1 MRPDVSNVTQEE
13 FESLFDKNGEL
24 TEHSADEESTE
35 DTEGEE
41 QEEEQVEEEE
51 APEEQEASSE
61 EEDEIDWNKVDE
73 RYRKEFEKARSEAE
87 KWQKDHSKIQSRWT
101 KESQSRKEELKALE
115 DYRAKADELQRWE
128 ALLQQNPKLAQVVS
142 QEIDRLN
149 NPYQAE
155 EVPDY
160 LKNDPMFQHI
170 QKSVAPT
177 INALQQKIQYLEQK
191 TQKLDQWES
200 QQIEAKNRQYLD
212 TQLNAAKE
220 QVKAIFGSE
229 ATEEQVTAVLEY
241 MVENKFYSNGKAAAL
256 AVFGDQYEK
265 AARSR
270 YESEMK
276 EKAKKFP
283 ARSKTVNSN
292 RLGSSREAS
301 TPEEAI
307 AMALAEQGL

>member
-24 TEHSADEESTE
+24 TEQSADEESTE
-35 DTEGEE
+35 ESEGEE
-41 QEEEQVEEEE
+41 QEEQQDEESEE
-51 APEEQEASSE
+51 TEEQEASSE
-61 EEDEIDWNKVDE
+61 EEDQIDWNKVDE
-73 RYRKEFEKARSEAE
+73 RYRKEFERARSEAE
-87 KWQKDHSKIQSRWT
+87 KWQKDHSKIQSKWT
-101 KESQSRKEELKALE
+101 KESQTRKEELKALE
-115 DYRAKADELQRWE
+115 EYRSKADELSRWE
-128 ALLQQNPKLAQVVS
+128 SLFEQNPKLAQLVG
-142 QEIDRLN
+142 QEIERLN
-149 NPYQAE
+149 NPQAE

-200 QQIEAKNRQYLD
+200 QQVEAKNRQYLD
-212 TQLNAAKE
+212 TQLDAAKE
-220 QVKAIFGSE
+220 QVKAIFGTE
-229 ATEEQVTAVLEY
+229 ASEEQITEVLEY

-292 RLGSSREAS
+292 RVGSSKDAT

-307 AMALAEQGL
+307 AMAMAEQGY

>member
-1 MRPDVSNVTQEE
+1 MRPDVSNVTEDDVKAM
-13 FESLFDKNGEL
+13 FNDDGEL
-24 TEHSADEESTE
+24 TEPSVDEESTE
-35 DTEGEE
+35 EPETEE
-41 QEEEQVEEEE
+41 QEETQDEETEE
-51 APEEQEASSE
+51 VEASS
-61 EEDEIDWNKVDE
+61 EDEIDWDKVDK
-73 RYRKEFEKARSEAE
+73 RYKEHFEKVKADAE
-87 KWQKDHSKIQSRWT
+87 KWQRDHSKLQSKFT
-101 KESQSRKEELKALE
+101 KTSQSQKEELKALE
-115 DYRAKADELQRWE
+115 DYRRKANELSQWE
-128 ALLQQNPKLAQVVS
+128 TLLERNPKLAQVVS
-142 QEIDRLN
+142 QEIERIN

-212 TQLNAAKE
+212 SQLDAAKE
-220 QVKAIFGSE
+220 QVKSIFGSD

-270 YESEMK
+270 YENEMK

-283 ARSKTVNSN
+283 ARTKTVNSN
-292 RLGSSREAS
+292 RVGSSRDAT

-307 AMALAEQGL
+307 AMALAEQGM